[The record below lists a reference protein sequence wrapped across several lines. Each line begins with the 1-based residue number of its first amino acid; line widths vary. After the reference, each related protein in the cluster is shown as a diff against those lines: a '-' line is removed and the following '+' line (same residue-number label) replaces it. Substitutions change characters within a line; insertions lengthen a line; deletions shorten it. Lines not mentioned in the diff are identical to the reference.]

1 MLKPMSAS
9 AFLGILIA
17 ASGFGQLPAPPERPS
32 APPLSFEVATIKR
45 TDPSF
50 PGTVVGGFR
59 VGRFSAQGFTLKD
72 LMSYTYDVDNR
83 QIVGGPKWSD
93 SEKYDV
99 VGKPEK
105 NRSSKPGHGQAYATD
120 PSIRAVST

>member
-1 MLKPMSAS
+1 VAIC
-9 AFLGILIA
+9 LGVLIA
-17 ASGFGQLPAPPERPS
+17 PIASGQTPVRPGRSSTPPP
-32 APPLSFEVATIKR
+32 SFEVATIKP
-45 TDPSF
+45 TDPDF

-72 LMSYTYDVDNR
+72 LIGYAYDVDNR
-83 QIVGGPKWSD
+83 QVVGGPKWSD

-105 NRSSKPGHGQAYATD
+105 PA
-120 PSIRAVST
+120 P